1 MSWAALLQLSKQGDD
16 VRLFEG
22 VIASTP
28 ATVSEQVKVV
38 IPAHDFDQ
46 PFGPAPWTPR
56 PLAGG
61 TVSMPSR
68 GDRCVA
74 ALAETDDPGE
84 PEVWI
89 LAWWP
94 F

>member
-1 MSWAALLQLSKQGDD
+1 MSWAAILQLSKQGDD
-16 VRLFEG
+16 ARVFEG
-22 VIASTP
+22 VVDDDASSLSDE
-28 ATVSEQVKVV
+28 VRVI
-38 IPAHDFDQ
+38 IPAHDYDQ
-46 PFGPAPWTPR
+46 PFGPAPWMPR
-56 PLAGG
+56 GDLLPAK
-61 TVSMPSR
+61 
-68 GDRCVA
+68 GDRCVV